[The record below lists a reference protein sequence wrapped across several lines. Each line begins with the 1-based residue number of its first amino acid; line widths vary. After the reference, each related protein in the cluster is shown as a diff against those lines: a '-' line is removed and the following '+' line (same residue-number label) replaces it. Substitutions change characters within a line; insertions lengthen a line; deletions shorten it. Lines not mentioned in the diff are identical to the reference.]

1 MKNRSVIEVMVLLFV
16 FVVCF
21 VLIGTTVTIAVVEI
35 RNPKADTA
43 TSVQSLISIISGI
56 LGALLGLL
64 AGKTETVQGLDTRPD
79 GTDSGLMREVPS
91 KPEPEATKPHTVTP
105 LEGENV

>member
-1 MKNRSVIEVMVLLFV
+1 MKHRSVIEMMVIIFV
-16 FVVCF
+16 FTVAF
-21 VLIGTTVTIAVVEI
+21 VLVGTTVTIAVVEI

-43 TSVQSLISIISGI
+43 TSVQSLVSIISGI

-79 GTDSGLMREVPS
+79 GTDSGLMRETEPTPHQPPAHT
-91 KPEPEATKPHTVTP
+91 PEP
-105 LEGENV
+105 LEGE